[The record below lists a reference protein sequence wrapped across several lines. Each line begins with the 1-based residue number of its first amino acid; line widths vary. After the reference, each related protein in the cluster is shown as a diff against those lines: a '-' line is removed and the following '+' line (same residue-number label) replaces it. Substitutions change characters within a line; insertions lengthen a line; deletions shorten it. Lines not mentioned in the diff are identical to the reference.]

1 LPGSPLPGA
10 PLLGAPFFGAWTW
23 LGLAGLFEIV
33 WVVLLK
39 QSEGLTR
46 LGWSAA
52 TVAAIGSSFFCMAQA
67 LRVLPMGTVYA
78 VWTGIGAAGGLFWG
92 IVAEGEPAT
101 ALRIGCV
108 CLILA
113 GVAGLKLGN

>member
-1 LPGSPLPGA
+1 LLSLGWPGPW
-10 PLLGAPFFGAWTW
+10 AW
-23 LGLAGLFEIV
+23 LVAAGVFEVV

-39 QSEGLTR
+39 QSDGFTR
-46 LGWSAA
+46 LAWSAA
-52 TVAAIGSSFFCMAQA
+52 TVAAMGFSFYCMSQS
-67 LRVLPMGTVYA
+67 LRALPMGTVYA

-101 ALRIGCV
+101 ALRVGCV

-113 GVAGLKLGN
+113 GVAGLRVGG